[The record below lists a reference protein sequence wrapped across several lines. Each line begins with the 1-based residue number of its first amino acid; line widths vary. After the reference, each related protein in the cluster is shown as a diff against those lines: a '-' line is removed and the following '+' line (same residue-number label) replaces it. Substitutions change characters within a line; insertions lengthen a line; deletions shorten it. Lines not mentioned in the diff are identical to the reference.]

1 MIIITGG
8 AGFIGS
14 NLIESLNKNNIDNI
28 LVIDSN
34 STKKNSFFQKLSF
47 NEFIDKKTFITTTL
61 NKLNPTNIS
70 SIIHLGACSST
81 TEQNIDYLNNNNTD
95 YTITL
100 AKWSIRNK
108 IRFIYASSAATYGDG
123 RHGFDDEAKIE
134 NLTPLNPY
142 GWSKQN
148 ADLWLKNNNQFNSV
162 VGLKFFNVYGK
173 YEDYKGS
180 MQSMVS
186 KATNQIKKTGKIK
199 LFKSHVAEYSHG
211 NQIRDF
217 IYVDDCIQ
225 IITWLLDNPNING
238 LFNCGSG
245 IENTWNDLANIIFK
259 TLNITPNIEYIDMP
273 DSIRNQYQYY
283 TKATMKKL
291 KNTGCPIPRTTLQ
304 NGIKKYIESIK

>member
-123 RHGFDDEAKIE
+123 RHGFNDETKIE

-186 KATNQIKKTGKIK
+186 KATSQIKKTGKIK
-199 LFKSHVAEYSHG
+199 LFKSHVAKYSHG

-225 IITWLLDNPNING
+225 IITWLLDNPQING

-259 TLNITPNIEYIDMP
+259 TLNIPPNIEYIDMP

-283 TKATMKKL
+283 TKASMKKL
-291 KNTGCPIPRTTLQ
+291 KNTGCPIPQTTLQ
-304 NGIKKYIESIK
+304 KGIRKYIDSIK